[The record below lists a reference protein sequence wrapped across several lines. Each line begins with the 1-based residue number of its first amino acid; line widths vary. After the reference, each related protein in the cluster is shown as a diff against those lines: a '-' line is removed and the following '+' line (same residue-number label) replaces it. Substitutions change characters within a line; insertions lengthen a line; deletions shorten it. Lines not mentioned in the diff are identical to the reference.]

1 MKGNFELN
9 KTRTIYLAISALVSL
24 MALLLC
30 ACTSTG
36 KNETTTIKNV
46 TDQVAIKDN
55 SDAGKT
61 GDDHEIVC
69 RIRAATGS
77 HFKNKICATKAEW
90 ARRDKKNGEKLDE
103 FNRDFGN
110 RSSINSGDGLG
121 NMSGGM
127 PH

>member
-1 MKGNFELN
+1 MKGKFKLN
-9 KTRTIYLAISALVSL
+9 KTSTIYLAILVFVCL
-24 MALLLC
+24 ITLLLC

-46 TDQVAIKDN
+46 TDQVAKKDN

-90 ARRDKKNGEKLDE
+90 ARRDKKNGEKLDDE
-103 FNRDFGN
+103 EWRYHFLFI
-110 RSSINSGDGLG
+110 S
-121 NMSGGM
+121 
-127 PH
+127 